1 MFSRKKIAAVSGLVG
16 SIAVL
21 YVGGA
26 QAYADDSSGD
36 CKTTAAGETTCV
48 HTSEVVHKNKRG
60 TFVVK
65 QDQKCSTTYR
75 PQLVLADDEMLTR
88 PGTTEVGP
96 KVECS
101 NTTPVP
107 KGVKPPHVERPHI
120 ARPHIEF

>member
-16 SIAVL
+16 SIAVI

-65 QDQKCSTTYR
+65 QDQKCSTVYR
-75 PQLVLADDEMLTR
+75 PNLVLPDDEMLNH
-88 PGTTEVGP
+88 PGTTDVGP

-101 NTTPVP
+101 NTVPVP
-107 KGVKPPHVERPHI
+107 KAFKRPHVERPRI

>member
-1 MFSRKKIAAVSGLVG
+1 MFSRKKMAAVSGLVG
-16 SIAVL
+16 SIAVI

-26 QAYADDSSGD
+26 QAYAADSSGD

-48 HTSEVVHKNKRG
+48 HKSEAVHKDKRG

-75 PQLVLADDEMLTR
+75 PQLVLTDDEMLTR
-88 PGTTEVGP
+88 PGTTTVGP

-107 KGVKPPHVERPHI
+107 KGFKRPHI
-120 ARPHIEF
+120 ERPRIERPHIEF